1 MASNSRS
8 NADRSSVPPA
18 SMGAAWRLGRVAAC
32 CACTL
37 AMPALAQSYRTF
49 EPGREYANITAAGE
63 VIARTGTMSEVGF
76 GHYDGKTQFMQL
88 YAEASS
94 VLPSD
99 ASARGRLKVDF
110 CVPRPGQGGC
120 DATAAA
126 DAEWIMLTV
135 RFKYGVV
142 GELQSG
148 VGTSASL
155 GTSAWLVDLQRNEQV
170 AYVPAMPA
178 KSISG
183 ASWFAFADVPIPMP
197 HLDATAMNEA
207 VSFTTQVQV
216 GRRYRFQ
223 FSGAASAASTGGT
236 MRAISNAGFF
246 PMQRPPNVGQKGS
259 LFLHDLTFQ
268 FGNAGAPLEDQV
280 AQLQEA
286 LALLNEQVAGLGEQI
301 EAVQASADEQV
312 RALAATLAALTRQTA
327 HPGTLL
333 MREAGTAPPEGA
345 VFLGSY
351 RMVADAGARPRPRL
365 TVDLYLVTA
374 PVPSAVRPAAA
385 ARRR

>member
-1 MASNSRS
+1 MARDSRS
-8 NADRSSVPPA
+8 NAERSSLSPA
-18 SMGAAWRLGRVAAC
+18 WTGCAWRLGRVAAFS
-32 CACTL
+32 ACML
-37 AMPALAQSYRTF
+37 AMPVQAQPYQTY
-49 EPGREYANITAAGE
+49 EPGNAYTNIAAAGE
-63 VIARTGTMSEVGF
+63 VIARTGTMAEVGF
-76 GHYDGKTQFMQL
+76 GRYDDKTQFMQL

-94 VLPSD
+94 VLASE

-110 CVPRPGQGGC
+110 CVPRPGQSGC
-120 DATAAA
+120 DATAPA

-142 GELQSG
+142 GELQTG

-155 GTSAWLVDLQRNEQV
+155 NTSAWLVDLQRNEQV

-178 KSISG
+178 RSISG
-183 ASWFAFADVPIPMP
+183 ANWHAFSDVPIPMP
-197 HLDATAMNEA
+197 HLDATVMDDA

-223 FSGAASAASTGGT
+223 FSGSASAASNGGT

-246 PMQRPPNVGQKGS
+246 AMQHPPNIGQKGS
-259 LFLHDLTFQ
+259 LFLHDLAFQ

-286 LALLNEQVAGLGEQI
+286 VALLNEQVAGLGEQI
-301 EAVQASADEQV
+301 EAVQASTDVQIQS
-312 RALAATLAALTRQTA
+312 LAATVAALTRQTV

-333 MREAGTAPPEGA
+333 MREQGAAPPEGA

-351 RMVADAGARPRPRL
+351 RMVADAGDRPRPRV
-365 TVDLYLVTA
+365 TVDLYLVPTPA
-374 PVPSAVRPAAA
+374 PPAARPAAA
-385 ARRR
+385 VRRR